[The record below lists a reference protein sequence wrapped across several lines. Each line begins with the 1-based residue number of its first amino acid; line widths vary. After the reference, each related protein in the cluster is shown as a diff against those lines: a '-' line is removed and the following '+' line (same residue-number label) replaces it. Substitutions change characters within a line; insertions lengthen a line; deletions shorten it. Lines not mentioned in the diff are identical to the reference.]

1 MQSLELNVDSAQCF
15 MLNIFLI
22 LTHQTPNDEIMRK
35 KRFGLIVSLIGLVMR
50 IDLEYRILLIRWL
63 EKISLDDTAL
73 IALIQA

>member
-22 LTHQTPNDEIMRK
+22 LTRQTPNDEIMRK

-50 IDLEYRILLIRWL
+50 IDLEYRILLIRWQKSFL
-63 EKISLDDTAL
+63 R
-73 IALIQA
+73 